1 MSHIKPQDQGYQ
13 GRGACSRSEWR
24 TPGER
29 DELDKP
35 SVGGQGASVY
45 QSVRGSGA
53 DPPAELRAGALHHP
67 QPPGQRR
74 CHRHVQRPDSRR
86 RCAPLT
92 TNTTSASP
100 PRPRTRAHSRSLADQ
115 LANLVG
121 RLTHRDRSI
130 LRLVHEHRVF
140 TTHQLAEVFFGSLD
154 RAEHRLK
161 QLTDAHVLARFR
173 PHTRH
178 GEGSAPYYYVL
189 GPAGAGVLAAE
200 QNTDVRR
207 LGYRR
212 DTALELAHSQRLGH
226 LVGVNGFFTALAA
239 NARQGRRGGALLAAW
254 WSERRCRD
262 RWGQLV
268 RPDGYGRW
276 REHSAEVDF
285 FLEYDRGTE
294 PLDRLA
300 AKLAGYQDLAAATE
314 IATPVLFWL
323 PTAGREATVRQGL
336 ASTAGWGAVRF
347 LVATASAALG
357 HSPAEA
363 VWLPLGCADARC
375 RLIDLADPGLSA
387 TRADPGSAR
396 L

>member
-1 MSHIKPQDQGYQ
+1 
-13 GRGACSRSEWR
+13 
-24 TPGER
+24 
-29 DELDKP
+29 
-35 SVGGQGASVY
+35 
-45 QSVRGSGA
+45 
-53 DPPAELRAGALHHP
+53 
-67 QPPGQRR
+67 
-74 CHRHVQRPDSRR
+74 
-86 RCAPLT
+86 
-92 TNTTSASP
+92 
-100 PRPRTRAHSRSLADQ
+100 LADQ
-115 LANLVG
+115 IASLAG
-121 RLTHRDRSI
+121 RLTDRDRSI

-173 PHTRH
+173 LHTRH
-178 GEGSAPYYYVL
+178 GEGSAPYHYVL

-200 QNTDVRR
+200 QDTDVRR

-212 DTALELAHSQRLGH
+212 DRALEVAHSQRLGH
-226 LVGVNGFFTALAA
+226 LVGVNGFFTALAG
-239 NARQGRRGGALLAAW
+239 NARQRRRGGAMLAVW
-254 WSERRCRD
+254 WSERRCHD
-262 RWGQLV
+262 RWGQIV

-276 REHSAEVDF
+276 RKHGTEVDF

-323 PTAGREATVRQGL
+323 PATGRESTVRQVL
-336 ASTAGWGAVRF
+336 ASAAGWGAVRF
-347 LVATASAALG
+347 LVATASPALG

-363 VWLPLGCADARC
+363 VWLPLGCTQAR
-375 RLIDLADPGLSA
+375 RHLIDLANPDLSA
-387 TRADPGSAR
+387 TCADPGSAR